1 MGTIGRRKRIFF
13 DLMFQLRAV
22 ELDLDNLSALKELN
36 LSILKLVIRTE
47 KDIVRHKA
55 TLKQLKVT
63 LSTDRNTKE
72 VSRSIR
78 SRIKT
83 THSYITRYTAQL
95 WLWKLFGDA
104 LAYLYLD
111 KFSIKHAYFAVD
123 EFEVKRDA
131 GMLHGKS
138 GLVHEVAL
146 LFAAIEHNVPAVLC
160 DITNVLR
167 YGDVC
172 LLGSSDPHMLE
183 VKSGKGLNQR
193 GKRQKA
199 TLDKLHDFLSTDRAV
214 GFRGAPGET
223 LRQPFDI
230 PERTHTDQLNTCI
243 KSARQNGS
251 CMVNP
256 EAGLYYLAS
265 YGGRPDFPEA
275 FTKEQGQMLWFS
287 WNDAKNIS
295 QWAPYVPFLITIRD
309 PQHIVDFLEGRLI
322 INVWVNSDRLAQQMS
337 VNGWKAHFD
346 EEATYAVQCFHAETQ
361 GVMCLSKQFVCRIS
375 YECCSAEW
383 VAESQNAAMTE
394 AVEHLARQY
403 GPFQP
408 SFPPEEWQKKI
419 GVDYQRL
426 SQQN

>member
-1 MGTIGRRKRIFF
+1 MGIIVRRRRMFL
-13 DLMFQLRAV
+13 DLMDQLRAV
-22 ELDLDNLSALKELN
+22 ELDLDNLFAVKELN

-47 KDIVRHKA
+47 RDVVRHKA
-55 TLKQLKVT
+55 TLKQLKTT
-63 LSTDRNTKE
+63 LRTGRNTKAA
-72 VSRSIR
+72 SRAIR
-78 SRIKT
+78 SRIKAT
-83 THSYITRYTAQL
+83 QSHITRYTSQL
-95 WLWKLFGDA
+95 WLWKLFGDSI
-104 LAYLYLD
+104 AYSYLD

-138 GLVHEVAL
+138 GLVNEVAL
-146 LFAAIEHNVPAVLC
+146 LFAAIEHEVPAVLC

-172 LLGSSDPHMLE
+172 LLGASDPHILE
-183 VKSGKGLNQR
+183 VKSSEGLNQR
-193 GKRQKA
+193 GKRQQA
-199 TLDKLHDFLSTDRAV
+199 ALDKLHDFLSTDRAV

-223 LRQPFDI
+223 LRHTFDI
-230 PERTHTDQLNTCI
+230 PERSHAGQLNQCI
-243 KSARQNGS
+243 KSARENGF

-265 YGGRPDFPEA
+265 YGGRPDFPDA
-275 FTKEQGQMLWFS
+275 FTKEQGRMLWFS
-287 WNDAKNIS
+287 WNDAKNMS
-295 QWAPYVPFLITIRD
+295 QWAPYVPFLMTIRD
-309 PQHIVDFLEGRLI
+309 PQHIVDFVEGRLI
-322 INVWVNSDRLAQQMS
+322 INVWLNSDRLAQLMS

-346 EEATYAVQCFHAETQ
+346 EESTYAVQCFHAETQ
-361 GVMCLSKQFVCRIS
+361 GMMCLSAQFVSRIG

-383 VAESQNAAMTE
+383 VAESQNAAMTQ
-394 AVEHLARQY
+394 AIDRLATQY

-408 SFPPEEWQKKI
+408 SFSPEEWPKRI